1 MLGRDTDPS
10 KARLQGDED
19 QVTIKDLHTP
29 IGTYRCP
36 EWLISPSF
44 YALVIAITIFLVLI
58 FVPIMS
64 DPAQQNCLALVVF
77 VSLLWATEV
86 SPYTI
91 YYVIHSRLT

>member
-1 MLGRDTDPS
+1 MFGRETDPR

-19 QVTIKDLHTP
+19 EVTVKDINTP
-29 IGTYRCP
+29 IGTYPCP
-36 EWLISPSF
+36 QWLINPSL
-44 YALVIAITIFLVLI
+44 YTLVIAITIFIVLI

-86 SPYTI
+86 SHYPIPCTGDAP
-91 YYVIHSRLT
+91 